1 MLPRMNKNYK
11 ERNSFT
17 MLSRFVLPL
26 SVVMVLVLL
35 FISVKLLFL
44 YPDDINSGADSVY
57 TETPVQSATI
67 VTKPA
72 APVKEVK
79 EKPVKI
85 AEEKTAGS
93 IVLASPVEI
102 SAQDT
107 NAPQH
112 KTEVKKQKPVLE
124 KKTVA
129 AKKKQPEKKPVKSVA
144 KQEPKAEKKTAHTAS
159 PAGNAE
165 RWDVQVGGFSSKESA
180 EGIKKK
186 VQADG
191 YSAYITEGRL
201 NSKPFY
207 RIRVKGS
214 ADKGEA
220 QQLAKRLEQKGY
232 PVYVVNTSK

>member
-44 YPDDINSGADSVY
+44 HPDDIHSGSDSVY
-57 TETPVQSATI
+57 TESPVQNTTVKAE
-67 VTKPA
+67 PA
-72 APVKEVK
+72 APVEVVK
-79 EKPVKI
+79 EKPEVT
-85 AEEKTAGS
+85 EEKTAGS

-102 SAQDT
+102 TAQEVNT
-107 NAPQH
+107 PKH
-112 KTEVKKQKPVLE
+112 KAEVKKAKPVSE
-124 KKTVA
+124 KKPVA
-129 AKKKQPEKKPVKSVA
+129 VRKKQPEKQPVKKVV
-144 KQEPKAEKKTAHTAS
+144 KQEQPAEKKTAHSA
-159 PAGNAE
+159 PAGSAE
-165 RWDVQVGGFSSKESA
+165 RWDVQVGGFSSMESA

-191 YSAYITEGRL
+191 YSAYIAEGRL

-220 QQLAKRLEQKGY
+220 QELAKRLEQKGY
-232 PVYVVNTSK
+232 PVYVVNTAK